1 MKNIYFTFRVSWQVE
16 YVFTSWIVLV
26 FQDTK
31 SQYKDIF
38 ISFNAYDKVG
48 SDSIYLLKLK
58 NIDGEKIRAWLNQF
72 EETWANEIDDN
83 KIKKKIV
90 SEEIASAYEKRRLN

>member
-16 YVFTSWIVLV
+16 YVFTSWIVLL
-26 FQDTK
+26 FKDMK
-31 SQYKDIF
+31 SPYKDIF
-38 ISFNAYDKVG
+38 ISFNAFEKIG

-58 NIDGEKIRAWLNQF
+58 NIDREKVRAWLNQF
-72 EETWANEIDDN
+72 EETWTSEIDDN
-83 KIKKKIV
+83 KIKKRMV